1 MTGDRDHVEPRH
13 EPLSAAGAPDGTNPT
28 RGLRL
33 SGVTKTYG
41 TGEATVHALRDVDLR
56 IEPGELTVFFG
67 PSGSGK
73 TTLLNVIGGIE
84 PATGGQVIVDGRDVA
99 DLDEKGRTSY
109 RRDTLG
115 FVFQFFNLVPS
126 LTAIENV
133 LLVAELTGRGDRET
147 SMAALDAVGLSDRAD
162 HFPSQMSGGQQ
173 QRVAI
178 ARAIV
183 KRPSLLLCDEPTGAL
198 DLDTGRCVLTLLQ
211 ELNREGRTLLV
222 VTHNSA
228 IRLLAHRVVRMG
240 SGRVLEVTR
249 TTPTVRVVGSSS
261 PVHPSG

>member
-1 MTGDRDHVEPRH
+1 M
-13 EPLSAAGAPDGTNPT
+13 
-28 RGLRL
+28 
-33 SGVTKTYG
+33 
-41 TGEATVHALRDVDLR
+41 HALRDVDLR
-56 IEPGELTVFFG
+56 IEPGELTVVFG

-147 SMAALDAVGLSDRAD
+147 SMVALDAVGLSDRAD

-198 DLDTGRCVLTLLQ
+198 DSVSEPSTVSSRRC
-211 ELNREGRTLLV
+211 
-222 VTHNSA
+222 
-228 IRLLAHRVVRMG
+228 
-240 SGRVLEVTR
+240 
-249 TTPTVRVVGSSS
+249 SS
-261 PVHPSG
+261 PVE

>member
-1 MTGDRDHVEPRH
+1 MTGDREHVEPRH
-13 EPLSAAGAPDGTNPT
+13 DPLSAAGAPPAPDGTNPT

-133 LLVAELTGRGDRET
+133 QLVAELTGRGDRET

-211 ELNREGRTLLV
+211 KLNREGRTLLV

-240 SGRVLEVTR
+240 SGQVLEVTR
-249 TTPTVRVVGSSS
+249 TTPTDAADVTW
-261 PVHPSG
+261 